1 MQGDRGSSER
11 EADAHDHRQR
21 HRDEAGVNGYLAR
34 ERQETDY
41 TRNADVGGAR
51 ESGKDRYG
59 DEVGGS
65 VGATRKMT
73 LVAEKE
79 TTRTTDAETTET
91 KHGTMGVKRERD
103 TLLRTVS
110 RTQSHTHTYGY
121 GHYVL
126 NILRSTLTCLIQTGE
141 SCCLRFVGDSRADV
155 IRVHAFLPRARRGRV
170 VA

>member
-11 EADAHDHRQR
+11 EADAHEHRQR

-51 ESGKDRYG
+51 ENGKDRYG

-65 VGATRKMT
+65 VETTRKMT

-91 KHGTMGVKRERD
+91 NHGTMGVKRERER
-103 TLLRTVS
+103 LFCAQCQGR
-110 RTQSHTHTYGY
+110 RATHT
-121 GHYVL
+121 
-126 NILRSTLTCLIQTGE
+126 RMDTGIT
-141 SCCLRFVGDSRADV
+141 S
-155 IRVHAFLPRARRGRV
+155 
-170 VA
+170 

>member
-11 EADAHDHRQR
+11 EADAHEHRQR

-51 ESGKDRYG
+51 ENGKDRYG

-65 VGATRKMT
+65 VETTRKMT

-91 KHGTMGVKRERD
+91 NHGTMGVKRERERE

-110 RTQSHTHTYGY
+110 RTQSHTHSYGY

-155 IRVHAFLPRARRGRV
+155 SA
-170 VA
+170 

>member
-1 MQGDRGSSER
+1 M
-11 EADAHDHRQR
+11 
-21 HRDEAGVNGYLAR
+21 NGYLAR
-34 ERQETDY
+34 ERQDTDY

-91 KHGTMGVKRERD
+91 KHGTMGVKRKREILFCAQCQGR
-103 TLLRTVS
+103 RA
-110 RTQSHTHTYGY
+110 THTRMDTD
-121 GHYVL
+121 
-126 NILRSTLTCLIQTGE
+126 ITS
-141 SCCLRFVGDSRADV
+141 
-155 IRVHAFLPRARRGRV
+155 
-170 VA
+170 

>member
-1 MQGDRGSSER
+1 MRRDGTDPHREQRAGGRYEQARGEREREMHGDRGSSER
-11 EADAHDHRQR
+11 EADAHEHRQR

-91 KHGTMGVKRERD
+91 KHGTMGVKRKREILFCAQCQGR
-103 TLLRTVS
+103 RA
-110 RTQSHTHTYGY
+110 THTRMDTD
-121 GHYVL
+121 
-126 NILRSTLTCLIQTGE
+126 ITS
-141 SCCLRFVGDSRADV
+141 
-155 IRVHAFLPRARRGRV
+155 
-170 VA
+170 